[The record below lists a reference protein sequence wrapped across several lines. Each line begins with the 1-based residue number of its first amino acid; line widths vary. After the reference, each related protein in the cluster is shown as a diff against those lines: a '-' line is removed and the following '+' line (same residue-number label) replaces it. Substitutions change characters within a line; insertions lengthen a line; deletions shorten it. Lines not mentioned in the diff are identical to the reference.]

1 MKRILYIH
9 IGNHKTATTI
19 IQHFSYNNFEKL
31 KKFDL
36 IYPKIGIP
44 TGLFGHHNFAW
55 EMTEDKKY
63 NVNFGNISKFESAF
77 KLNKNLLISSEDFE
91 SLKFN
96 GSINKLL
103 KMASKYDYEI
113 KIILV
118 IRKQESLFVSL
129 IKEITRSGA
138 EIQNIDIMI
147 SNILKKGYLD
157 FLNWRFWFDYKL
169 QLNKIYHIFK
179 IDKKSICLLW
189 YNKENLLNNFFNLIF
204 EASILDKINNELSQN
219 ELSQYESLLI
229 NKSMSDLSFQML
241 NYFNYIRKNYEIDKS
256 RYKIIKRILVNNK
269 VFFSKDIN
277 ILSKDQKKIIINHF
291 KASNTSVINEF
302 K

>member
-9 IGNHKTATTI
+9 IGNHKTATKA
-19 IQHFSYNNFEKL
+19 IQKFCYENLKKL
-31 KKFDL
+31 KTLDL
-36 IYPKIGIP
+36 IYPEIGIP
-44 TGLFGHHNFAW
+44 PTYFGHHNFAW
-55 EMTEDKKY
+55 EMTEDKRY
-63 NVNFGNISKFESAF
+63 NVNFGNISQFESAF

-103 KMASKYDYEI
+103 KIASKYDYEI

-118 IRKQESLFVSL
+118 IRKQEDLFCSLMQEMTKYRAV
-129 IKEITRSGA
+129 
-138 EIQNIDIMI
+138 IQNIDIII

-157 FLNWRFWFDYKL
+157 FSRWRFWFDYKL
-169 QLNKIYHIFK
+169 QLNKISHIFK
-179 IDKKSICLLW
+179 IDKKSICLLL

-204 EASILDKINNELSQN
+204 EAPVLDKINN

-241 NYFNYIRKNYEIDKS
+241 NYFNSIYKNYEIDQS
-256 RYKIIKRILVNNK
+256 RYMIITKVLRDDK

-277 ILSKDQKKIIINHF
+277 ILSKDQKKRIINHF
-291 KASNTSVINEF
+291 KESNASLINEL